1 MKRKRLRKS
10 DIREL
15 NESIQCYGYKAGKK
29 DNVEIVEDDGLKLI
43 SINNRPMF
51 FYHQDKIIPTLKS
64 LLDCADI
71 FNAIKKAVVDMGA
84 VKFVTSG
91 ADIMRPGIV
100 ETDEGIKK
108 GDAIAIIDV
117 DNRKPLAVG
126 IAMFSSE
133 EIPEMKSGKVVKSIH
148 YVGDNIWG
156 FSV

>member
-1 MKRKRLRKS
+1 
-10 DIREL
+10 
-15 NESIQCYGYKAGKK
+15 
-29 DNVEIVEDDGLKLI
+29 
-43 SINNRPMF
+43 MF

-108 GDAIAIIDV
+108 GDAIAIVDV